1 MRIPNALLLSIWL
14 PLLATAQWRP
24 ETVLYGAAY
33 YHEYM
38 PQERLAKDIELMKQ
52 AGYTVVRV
60 GESTWSSWEPREG
73 DFQFAW
79 MDRIVDAFHKAGI
92 HVIMGTPTYS
102 IPPWM
107 FKKHPE
113 MIVTRFTST
122 PPLGDPWHPSYPGFT
137 APGAYGPRQNMDL
150 THPEYRRYSERVI
163 RKIAERYAKHPGIIG
178 WQVDNETAPN
188 GLALPHVHQAFV
200 QYLKEK
206 YGSPQKLN
214 ELWGLVYWGQ
224 LVDNWDELPPRD
236 GILNPG
242 YKLEWER
249 FQQRIVTDFLAW
261 QAKIVREYAR
271 PDQFITHDFVGGLLT
286 NVDQWGVSRHMDV
299 ASTNIY
305 HATQEKLDGNA
316 IAFGGDLARSLKM
329 KHYFVM
335 ETNAQAIGWDSRA
348 QFPPYDGQLRLAAW
362 AHVASGASL
371 ISYWHWHSLHYGQ
384 ETYWRGI
391 LGHDLEPN
399 RVYRESSRFGN
410 ELKRIGPRLAGL
422 QKNNAV
428 AILHSNE
435 SHHAIRY
442 MPFSDRTDYMS
453 ILRQF
458 YNALFRMNIEADFVN
473 TDTQDLSRYKVL
485 LVPPLYA
492 ASDAVLARVAK
503 FVEDGGHAIVAL
515 KSGFANEHSTV
526 RAERAPG
533 PLRKAAGFSYQEF
546 SNLVQPLGLKPD
558 VFSLGDKNRASTWV
572 EFIVP
577 ESAEAVATYD
587 HPFFGK
593 YPAVTRNR
601 YGKGTL
607 TYQGTVVSDELQQA
621 LVRRALNEAKL
632 VTAEQDAAVR
642 IRHGVTAQGPVHFY
656 LNFSGEARECVYLHN
671 AGSDVLTGTPI
682 RRNQTIKLGPWD
694 VAVVAESFHP

>member
-1 MRIPNALLLSIWL
+1 MRIRNALILSACL
-14 PLLATAQWRP
+14 PLAALAEWRP

-38 PQERLAKDIELMKQ
+38 PHERLAKDVALMKD

-60 GESTWSSWEPREG
+60 GESTWTSWEPRDG

-79 MDRIVDAFHKAGI
+79 MDRIVDAFHQAGI
-92 HVIMGTPTYS
+92 RVIMGTPTYS

-113 MIVTRFTST
+113 MIVTRFTT
-122 PPLGDPWHPSYPGFT
+122 APPLWDPWHPSYPGST
-137 APGAYGPRQNMDL
+137 TPGAYGPRQNMDL
-150 THPEYRRYSERVI
+150 TNPDYRRYSERII
-163 RKIAERYAKHPGIIG
+163 RKIAERYAKHPAVIG

-188 GLALPHVHQAFV
+188 GLPLPHVQRAFV

-206 YGSPQKLN
+206 YGTPQKLN
-214 ELWGLVYWGQ
+214 ELWGLAYWGQ
-224 LVDNWDELPPRD
+224 LVDNWEEFPPRD

-249 FQQRIVTDFLAW
+249 FQQKIVTDFLGW
-261 QAKIVREYAR
+261 QARIVREYAR

-286 NVDQWGVSRHMDV
+286 NVDQWAVSRHMDV
-299 ASTNIY
+299 AATNIY
-305 HATQEKLDGNA
+305 HATQDKLDGNA

-329 KHYFVM
+329 RNYFVM

-371 ISYWHWHSLHYGQ
+371 VSYWHWHSLHYGQ

-399 RVYRESSRFGN
+399 RVYRESLRVGN
-410 ELKRIGPRLAGL
+410 ELKRLGPQLAGL
-422 QKNNAV
+422 RKHNAV
-428 AILHSNE
+428 AILHSND

-442 MPFSDRTDYMS
+442 MPFSDRADYMS
-453 ILRQF
+453 VLRQF
-458 YNALFRMNIEADFVN
+458 YNALFSMNVEADFV
-473 TDTQDLSRYKVL
+473 TPDTPDLSQYKVV

-492 ASDAVLARVAK
+492 ASDAALARIAQ
-503 FVEDGGHAIVAL
+503 FVENGGRAIVAL

-533 PLRKAAGFSYQEF
+533 PLRKAAGFWYQEF
-546 SNLVQPLGLKPD
+546 SNLVQPLALKPD
-558 VFSLGDKNRASTWV
+558 VFSLGDTNRASTWA
-572 EFIVP
+572 EFIVT
-577 ESAEAVATYD
+577 ETAEPIARYD

-593 YPAVTRNR
+593 YPAITRNR
-601 YGKGTL
+601 YGQGTL
-607 TYQGTVVSDELQQA
+607 IYQGTVLTGELQHA
-621 LVRRALNEAKL
+621 LIRQILNEAKL
-632 VTAEQDAAVR
+632 VTSEQNEPIR
-642 IRHGVTAQGPVHFY
+642 IRHGVTAKGPVHFY
-656 LNFSGEARECVYLHN
+656 LNFSPEPRECVYIHPDGRNL
-671 AGSDVLTGTPI
+671 LTGAAV
-682 RRNQTIKLGPWD
+682 RRGTAIKLPPWE
-694 VAVVAESFHP
+694 VAVVM